1 MPAATRALPPD
12 QAITSAGMTSMRS
25 VGFDSGSTMGRST
38 PAHRV
43 SMTSRV
49 KAPWSVE
56 VPIRMVGLVRRT
68 TSSSP
73 IPRVPRSQSATSAAG
88 RA

>member
-1 MPAATRALPPD
+1 MA
-12 QAITSAGMTSMRS
+12 SMRS
-25 VGFDSGSTMGRST
+25 VGFDSGNTMGRST
-38 PAHRV
+38 PADMV

-56 VPIRMVGLVRRT
+56 VPIRIVGFTCFTV
-68 TSSSP
+68 SNSP
-73 IPRVPRSQSATSAAG
+73 IVPPCRSQSTTSAAG